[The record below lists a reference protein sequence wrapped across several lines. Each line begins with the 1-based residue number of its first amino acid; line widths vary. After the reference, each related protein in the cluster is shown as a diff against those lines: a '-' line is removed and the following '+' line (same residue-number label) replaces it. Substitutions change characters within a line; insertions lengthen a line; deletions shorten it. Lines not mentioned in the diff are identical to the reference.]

1 MRRCEIRVPKFNS
14 VEAENGAKT
23 DNRREVT
30 NLGSLQFSQ
39 VGRLSRKITVPRSP
53 IQPPLSITCFRLSV
67 YCRPITLTTAA
78 IHLYLCVFTGVI
90 KRRIKRGGR
99 TDLSFRPEPSNSTRS
114 DNSPN
119 DTSRARIHID
129 LSTITL
135 TRFEFIR
142 R

>member
-1 MRRCEIRVPKFNS
+1 M
-14 VEAENGAKT
+14 
-23 DNRREVT
+23 
-30 NLGSLQFSQ
+30 
-39 VGRLSRKITVPRSP
+39 
-53 IQPPLSITCFRLSV
+53 
-67 YCRPITLTTAA
+67 
-78 IHLYLCVFTGVI
+78 I

-99 TDLSFRPEPSNSTRS
+99 TDLSFRPEPSNSIRS

-129 LSTITL
+129 LSTIML